1 MNQESEEYQQLKQ
14 QYEHS
19 RQLRDETN
27 ESHKTAILEALA
39 AVGITSVEV
48 GFDGYGDSGQ
58 IEDITA
64 YVGSTVVGLGSTHMQ
79 IPEVDSFPPAFAS
92 GTLRDAIEKFC
103 FDLLEMTHPGWEI
116 NEGSSGHFTFDVGK
130 RLITLSGDTRYIEYE
145 SFEEEL

>member
-1 MNQESEEYQQLKQ
+1 MNQESEQYQQLKQ

-19 RQLRDETN
+19 RQLRVETI
-27 ESHKTAILEALA
+27 ESSKTALFDAFA

-48 GFDGYGDSGQ
+48 SFDGCGDSGQ

-64 YVGSTVVGLGSTHMQ
+64 YVGSTVVVLGSTPMQ
-79 IPEVDSFPPAFAS
+79 FPKADSFPPPLAA
-92 GTLRDAIEKFC
+92 GTLRDAIENFC

-116 NEGSSGHFTFDVGK
+116 NDGSSGHFTFDVGK

-145 SFEEEL
+145 YFEEEF